1 MIKLHYTQG
10 PKKVSK
16 GSDKLAP
23 FLRELKQLELPRD
36 VNNPIYFFNN
46 QFRTDEMKEILR
58 RFGAVYHTGS
68 EARFNLAISQLK
80 KYPDFLSPD
89 SDNES
94 QLWVSAVFVDNALIL
109 YQSLFDLILQVS
121 WMYYRI
127 YSNFNTSKTNPQKLS
142 ISTDTI
148 QAILCR
154 CTWANI
160 LKYKNLLDDAYFD
173 TLNSFHDSVLYKR
186 INELANSS
194 KHRQSINYEEV
205 AVDDQLLVKTNTYCS
220 TDTLLSEKLDD
231 VIQSLKDYHNAIYDL
246 IKLMAETHKLK

>member
-94 QLWVSAVFVDNALIL
+94 QLWVSAVFVDNALIYCINPFL
-109 YQSLFDLILQVS
+109 TLFYRFRGCIIEFILTLILQKPIHKSSQFLQIPFRLFYVDV
-121 WMYYRI
+121 RGQI
-127 YSNFNTSKTNPQKLS
+127 Y
-142 ISTDTI
+142 
-148 QAILCR
+148 
-154 CTWANI
+154 
-160 LKYKNLLDDAYFD
+160 
-173 TLNSFHDSVLYKR
+173 
-186 INELANSS
+186 
-194 KHRQSINYEEV
+194 
-205 AVDDQLLVKTNTYCS
+205 
-220 TDTLLSEKLDD
+220 
-231 VIQSLKDYHNAIYDL
+231 
-246 IKLMAETHKLK
+246 